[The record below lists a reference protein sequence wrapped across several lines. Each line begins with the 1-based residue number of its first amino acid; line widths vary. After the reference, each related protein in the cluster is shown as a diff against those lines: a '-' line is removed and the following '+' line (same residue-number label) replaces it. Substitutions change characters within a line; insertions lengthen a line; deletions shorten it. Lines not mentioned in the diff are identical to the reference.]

1 MQDFDGKVAVIT
13 GGANGLGLAMARR
26 FGAAGMKV
34 VLGDIETGALAD
46 AEASLRSAGVEVIG
60 HRTDVARGADLEA
73 LADAAYERFGA
84 VHIVANNAGV
94 GGSPGAMWELSDA
107 DWRWVIDVDLWS
119 VIHGVREFVPRMI
132 AGGEPGHI
140 INTASVAGLISGAV
154 GGPYTVAKF
163 GVVALS
169 EQLYFEL
176 GRAELPIGVSVLCP
190 GFVNTRIYDSGRNRQ
205 ESYGQSAN
213 DRQPEREEFRAAL
226 DAMRETMIQPETIG
240 DRVFNAVMH
249 NELYIVEPGSDAV
262 SDAIQSRLDNV
273 SARSN
278 PAVRFNI
285 IDIDAG

>member
-1 MQDFDGKVAVIT
+1 MKDFEGKVAVIT
-13 GGANGLGLAMARR
+13 GGANGLGLAMAHR

-34 VLGDIETGALAD
+34 VIADIETGALAD
-46 AEASLRSAGVEVIG
+46 AEASLHAVGIEVLG
-60 HRTDVARGADLEA
+60 RRTDVAESGDLEA

-119 VIHGVREFVPRMI
+119 VIHGIRAFVPRMI
-132 AGGEPGHI
+132 ADGQDGHI

-176 GRAELPIGVSVLCP
+176 GRAEHPIGVSVLCP
-190 GFVNTRIYDSGRNRQ
+190 GFVNTRIYDSDRNRQ
-205 ESYGQSAN
+205 EGYGQPVNERSA
-213 DRQPEREEFRAAL
+213 QSEEFRGAL
-226 DAMRETMIQPETIG
+226 EAMRENMIQPATIG
-240 DRVFNAVMH
+240 DRVFDAVAE
-249 NELYIVEPGSDAV
+249 NQLYIVEPGSDAV
-262 SDAIQSRLDNV
+262 SDAIQSRLDHV
-273 SARSN
+273 AARSN
-278 PAVRFNI
+278 PGVNV
-285 IDIDAG
+285 DIL

>member
-1 MQDFDGKVAVIT
+1 MQDFEGKVAVIT

-34 VLGDIETGALAD
+34 VIGDIETGALAD
-46 AEASLRSAGVEVIG
+46 AESSLAAAGIEVLG
-60 HRTDVARGADLEA
+60 RRTDVAESDDLEA

-119 VIHGVREFVPRMI
+119 VIHGVRAFVPRMI
-132 AGGEPGHI
+132 AGGEEGHI

-176 GRAELPIGVSVLCP
+176 GRADHPIGVSVLCP
-190 GFVNTRIYDSGRNRQ
+190 GFVNTRIYDSDRNRQ
-205 ESYGQSAN
+205 ESYGQPTN
-213 DRQPEREEFRAAL
+213 DRSPEGDEFREAL
-226 DAMRETMIQPETIG
+226 EAMRETLIQPETIG
-240 DRVFNAVMH
+240 DRVFDAVAA
-249 NELYIVEPGSDAV
+249 NQLYIVEPGSDAV
-262 SDAIQSRLDNV
+262 SEAIQSRLDHV

-278 PAVRFNI
+278 PVVSFDVI
-285 IDIDAG
+285 